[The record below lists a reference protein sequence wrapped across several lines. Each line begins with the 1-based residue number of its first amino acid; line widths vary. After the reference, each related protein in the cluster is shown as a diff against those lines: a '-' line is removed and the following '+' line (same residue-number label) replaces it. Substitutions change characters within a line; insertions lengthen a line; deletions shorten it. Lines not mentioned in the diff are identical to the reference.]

1 MILNLIK
8 RNKNTEQYQ
17 EICSEFQKCQQN
29 KVQHIKKTRELY
41 SLEISQ
47 EPWQKTSIDIIKP
60 FTRSNNKDII
70 VIIMD

>member
-8 RNKNTEQYQ
+8 RNKNTEQHQ
-17 EICSEFQKCQQN
+17 EICPGCQKCQQN

-47 EPWQKTSIDIIKP
+47 EPWQKTSIDIIEL
-60 FTRSNNKDII
+60 FTRSNNKDTI
-70 VIIMD
+70 VIIMN